1 MLGAVLF
8 LIDLAVA
15 APLGDNLAR
24 VDRSPA
30 GFAVSCA
37 DGERA
42 WAEFSKLS
50 GMLGTGGVGRE
61 RWAPIFAAGAP
72 VVSAI
77 DPKTHRY
84 EFAFPSPGSTE
95 AVAAALTADDPTA
108 VAVLAPTGWLVRR
121 RDEEYRL
128 RVDDGWAHVEI
139 GPAAPDVTVHEAPVA
154 LLDALP
160 GDDGCL
166 LVGRLPTEEGDA
178 LAGDFGVH
186 VPLASGQPIR
196 FAIAGT
202 SAELAS
208 VIPLAPRAP
217 VDIHTQLAPAA
228 VLSLGVAFDRVDLRL
243 FFKGGDLARARALQ
257 RLLPITAGVMFAV
270 VGEGPA
276 EMQLAAVLPLADVDG
291 AVLSAEVVARRAAR
305 ALRAMK
311 LKVERLDATHFR
323 AQVDE
328 DWFWF
333 AGRPGA
339 LYGSTGQAAVSQM
352 EQGGGANWAG
362 AAFADQAARFPLVLS
377 SWLILDAEGKPQRLG
392 DAVSLALG
400 VHHGVV
406 TGELVLPL
414 TPAELGGFLAML
426 RKLGGDEE

>member
-1 MLGAVLF
+1 MLF
-8 LIDLAVA
+8 LTQLGLA
-15 APLGDNLAR
+15 APLGDHLAH

-30 GFAVSCA
+30 GFAVSCS

-42 WAEFSKLS
+42 WTGFSS
-50 GMLGTGGVGRE
+50 VSDMLGSESGGRE
-61 RWAPIFAAGAP
+61 RWAPIFSAGVP

-77 DPKTHRY
+77 DSKTHRY
-84 EFAFPSPGSTE
+84 EFAFPTPGSAE

-108 VAVLAPTGWLVRR
+108 TAVFSPSGWLVRR
-121 RDEEYRL
+121 REEEYRL
-128 RVDDGWAHVEI
+128 RVDDGWAHLEI
-139 GPAAPDVTVHEAPVA
+139 GPTAPDLTVHDAPVA
-154 LLDALP
+154 LLGALP
-160 GDDGCL
+160 SEEGCL
-166 LVGRLPTEEGDA
+166 VVGRLPAEEGEP

-186 VPLASGQPIR
+186 VPLVPGEPIR
-196 FAIAGT
+196 FALAGA

-208 VIPLAPRAP
+208 VIPLAPRSP
-217 VDIHTQLAPAA
+217 LEVRTRLAPAA
-228 VLSLGVAFDRVDLRL
+228 VMSVGVAFDRVDMRF

-257 RLLPITAGVMFAV
+257 RLLPITTGVMFAV

-276 EMQLAAVLPLADVDG
+276 EMQLAAVLPLAEVDG
-291 AVLSAEVVARRAAR
+291 ATLSAEVVARRAAR

-311 LKVERLDATHFR
+311 LRVERLDKTHFR

-352 EQGGGANWAG
+352 EQGNGTSWAG
-362 AAFADQAARFPLVLS
+362 AAFADQAERFPLVLS
-377 SWLILDAEGKPQRLG
+377 SWLILDAEDKPQRLG

-406 TGELVLPL
+406 AGELVLPL
-414 TPAELGGFLAML
+414 TPSELGGLLAML
-426 RKLGGDEE
+426 RKLVEDGE